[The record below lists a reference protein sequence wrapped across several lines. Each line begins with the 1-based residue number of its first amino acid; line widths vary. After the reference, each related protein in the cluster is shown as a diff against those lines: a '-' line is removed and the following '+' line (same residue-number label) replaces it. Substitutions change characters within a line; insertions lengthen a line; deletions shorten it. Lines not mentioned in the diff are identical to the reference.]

1 MIKIDYDMDAATYHG
16 DPCDV
21 PSLSASI
28 GHLMVSKSPAHAY
41 AFHPKLGGHVRE
53 ATDAMDLGSLGHAKF
68 IGLED
73 DRIVVAAD
81 EEGQP
86 YRDFRKKAAQQLRDE
101 LVEQGKI
108 VVLHKQI
115 VTINR
120 AVDRWKKRF
129 LEDFDAPIEITG
141 KPEVSLFWEET
152 ASDGTIVQCRGRVD
166 LLDIVGGYAQIDD
179 HKTCASAHPKP
190 VQRHVHEYGY
200 DIQRAA
206 YVSAIGKIHPELLG
220 RINYR
225 WLFTETSQP
234 YVVQDYVAAGTMRTV
249 GEVKWRQAIDLWAMC
264 CQRDRWPGY
273 SEKTIRLEANRWE
286 LEQQFEAFGEDEDV
300 AA

>member
-1 MIKIDYDMDAATYHG
+1 MFKIDYDMDAATYHG

-41 AFHPKLGGHVRE
+41 AFHPKLGGQVRE

-81 EEGQP
+81 DEGQP

-101 LVEQGKI
+101 LIEQGKI

-115 VTINR
+115 VSINR

-129 LEDFDAPIEITG
+129 LEDFNEPIEVKG
-141 KPEVSLFWEET
+141 SPEVSLFWEET
-152 ASDGTIVQCRGRVD
+152 ASNGTIVQCRGRVD
-166 LLDIVGGYAQIDD
+166 LLDIVDGRGFIDD

-190 VQRHVHEYGY
+190 VQQHVHAYGY
-200 DIQRAA
+200 DIQRSA
-206 YVSAIGKIHPELLG
+206 YVSALGKICPELLG
-220 RINYR
+220 RIRYR

-234 YVVQDYVAAGTMRTV
+234 FVVQPYEAAGTLITV
-249 GEVKWRQAIDLWAMC
+249 GDVKWRQAIDLWAMC
-264 CQRDRWPGY
+264 CERDRWPGY
-273 SEKTIRLEANRWE
+273 SERMIRLEANEWE
-286 LEQQFEAFGEDEDV
+286 LTRTFEGMDEDE